1 MRLIRFI
8 LLFIAVNSALAS
20 QSQKAGS
27 FDTSSFKKDIKRYFI
42 KLGLPGLSVCV
53 VHKGN
58 IVYRHVEGYADLS
71 KKTPITANSLFPIA
85 SVTKGFT
92 AVLMMKYAE
101 EGKISLDDPLLK
113 YPFFRLG
120 YSPASISP
128 DVRLKHFLSQ
138 TSQSGPGLDF
148 VYNGGRFNYIYGV
161 FEKLSGQQTVPK
173 AYFQELQR
181 NILYPLHLSSTL
193 PGLPW

>member
-1 MRLIRFI
+1 MRFI
-8 LLFIAVNSALAS
+8 RLVLFFMAANSALTS
-20 QSQKAGS
+20 QSQKVGS
-27 FDTSSFKKDIKRYFI
+27 FDTTTFKKDLKTYFT

-58 IVYRHVEGYADLS
+58 VVYRQVEGYADLS

-92 AVLMMKYAE
+92 AVLMMKYVE
-101 EGKISLDDPLLK
+101 EGKISLDDSLLK

-128 DVRLKHFLSQ
+128 DVQLKHFLSQ
-138 TSQSGPGLDF
+138 TSQSGPGSDF
-148 VYNGGRFNYIYGV
+148 VYNGGRFNFIYGV
-161 FEKLSGQQTVPK
+161 FEKLSGHQTVPK
-173 AYFQELQR
+173 AYFLE
-181 NILYPLHLSSTL
+181 
-193 PGLPW
+193 